1 MVTALNGQTSVGI
14 KWCYPECKL
23 QEEQMQNQ
31 MLSMFHQMTGRSSES
46 PQKQPQHSYYSK
58 EQAELLAQAPGIN
71 MLTSSRENIHI
82 CEGCFHISAWKGE
95 AAVWHVVAALSQM
108 LSAPLVVSNAPAPKV
123 PAARLDPRPN
133 SLLSEK

>member
-71 MLTSSRENIHI
+71 MLTSSRENNTH
-82 CEGCFHISAWKGE
+82 
-95 AAVWHVVAALSQM
+95 L
-108 LSAPLVVSNAPAPKV
+108 
-123 PAARLDPRPN
+123 
-133 SLLSEK
+133 